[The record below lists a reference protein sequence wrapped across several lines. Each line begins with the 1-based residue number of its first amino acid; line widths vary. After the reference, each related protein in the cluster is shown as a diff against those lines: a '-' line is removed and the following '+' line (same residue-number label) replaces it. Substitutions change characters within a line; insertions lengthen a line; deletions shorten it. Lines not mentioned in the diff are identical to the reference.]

1 LAAVFS
7 LLSTLVFFIP
17 RFCGALL
24 SGADSRNNSGP
35 TVTTNMS
42 GGQATITSVLRNAIK
57 TYFIPPHSALP
68 PKSLV
73 RSKPREMDAKETD
86 LGREVLGLLEALC
99 WGTPDNLESK

>member
-1 LAAVFS
+1 M
-7 LLSTLVFFIP
+7 FFIP
-17 RFCGALL
+17 HFCGALL
-24 SGADSRNNSGP
+24 SGVDNRNNSSP
-35 TVTTNMS
+35 VVTTNVG
-42 GGQATITSVLRNAIK
+42 GGQAAITSVLRDAIR

-99 WGTPDNLESK
+99 WGTPNNLESK